1 MNRVG
6 TLLLVVWLAVA
17 AGAAPPPQR
26 FEKDIAAF
34 EAADKTNPPTHNAI
48 LFLGASSIRKWS
60 TLANDFPTHKVI
72 NRGFGGSM
80 ISDSVFYFDRIVKPY
95 KPKIIVFYAGSN
107 DIQLG
112 KTPETVVNDFKTLLG
127 KIEAALPDTTVEFI
141 SINASPSRWKSV
153 EKVRE
158 ANRLIA
164 AMAEN
169 DKKLIYIDTF
179 TPMLDSEGQPRPGL
193 YLKDRLHP
201 NANGYAIWTKVIAPY
216 LDRTE

>member
-34 EAADKTNPPTHNAI
+34 EAADKTNPPPHNAI

-80 ISDSVFYFDRIVKPY
+80 ISDSVYYFDRIVKPY